1 MKQNYIKPLMTEV
14 TIQQSQNLLLTSE
27 VKVGTNDYQEGD
39 VVLGRQHNNS
49 IWDKGCRWWS
59 RGIMSYRASFPMAI
73 IP

>member
-49 IWDKGCRWWS
+49 IWDEEEE
-59 RGIMSYRASFPMAI
+59 Y
-73 IP
+73 

>member
-27 VKVGTNDYQEGD
+27 VKVGTKDYEEGD

-49 IWDKGCRWWS
+49 IWDEEEEE
-59 RGIMSYRASFPMAI
+59 Y
-73 IP
+73 